1 VSKIKPEDVDRIS
14 EEMRRTILLR
24 EGVGRIRVIVHMDTC
39 GIAAG
44 ARSIMKVLMEE
55 LEERQEIKDVLLITS
70 GCAGLCN
77 REPMVTVE
85 LEDES
90 PVKYVDLTQEKIKR
104 IFKEHVMNGKVVTEY
119 ILATETKG

>member
-1 VSKIKPEDVDRIS
+1 MPKIRPEDLDRIS

-24 EGVGRIRVIVHMDTC
+24 QGAGRVRVIVHMDTC

-44 ARSIMKVLMEE
+44 GRSIMKALMEE
-55 LEERQEIKDVLLITS
+55 IEERQIKDVLLITS

-85 LEDES
+85 LEDEP
-90 PVKYVDLTQEKIKR
+90 PVKYVDLTPEKIKR
-104 IFKEHVMNGKVVTEY
+104 IFKEHVINGQVVIEY
-119 ILATETKG
+119 TLAIEAKG